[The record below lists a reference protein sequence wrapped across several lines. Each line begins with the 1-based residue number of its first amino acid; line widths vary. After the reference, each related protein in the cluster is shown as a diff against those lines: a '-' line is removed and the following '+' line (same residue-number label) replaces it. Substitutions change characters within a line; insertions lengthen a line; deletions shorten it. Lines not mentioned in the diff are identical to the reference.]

1 MQLFSFDK
9 ASYNVHISEEV
20 LLLKPFADIYK
31 RDKGKEKD
39 MALKEL
45 AFVWFYADITSPYN
59 SILVDADRCE
69 EIKRD
74 IELPVKW
81 KIDNVI
87 LDAVKFYIEKS
98 KTAVHHLY
106 TASMTAAAAVNDILS
121 DAKALI
127 EASDDRISAVQKV
140 IGALEKV
147 PKVMASL
154 RDIEKELIRQIE
166 DKEGKKIGS
175 KSFAV
180 YEEGLTID

>member
-1 MQLFSFDK
+1 MNLFSFSK
-9 ASYNVHISEEV
+9 SSYDVVIAEEV

-31 RDKGKEKD
+31 RNKDKD
-39 MALKEL
+39 FAIKEL
-45 AFVWFYADITSPYN
+45 GFVWMYSDITSPYQ

-74 IELPVKW
+74 MELPAKW
-81 KIDNVI
+81 KIDPI
-87 LDAVKFYIEKS
+87 IQEAVRFYIERS

>member
-1 MQLFSFDK
+1 MQLLQFNKSSYEVSFTEECTM
-9 ASYNVHISEEV
+9 ISQFRKI
-20 LLLKPFADIYK
+20 LD
-31 RDKGKEKD
+31 RDKTKTKD
-39 MALKEL
+39 IAIKEL
-45 AFVWFYADITSPYN
+45 TFVYFYSDITSPYQ
-59 SILVDADRCE
+59 SILSDTERCE

-74 IELPVKW
+74 IELPAKW
-81 KIDNVI
+81 KIDQII

-106 TASMTAAAAVNDILS
+106 TASMTAASAVNDILS
-121 DAKALI
+121 DSKALI
-127 EASDDRISAVQKV
+127 DAADDKIGAITKV

-175 KSFAV
+175 KSFAA

>member
-1 MQLFSFDK
+1 
-9 ASYNVHISEEV
+9 
-20 LLLKPFADIYK
+20 
-31 RDKGKEKD
+31 
-39 MALKEL
+39 
-45 AFVWFYADITSPYN
+45 
-59 SILVDADRCE
+59 
-69 EIKRD
+69 
-74 IELPVKW
+74 
-81 KIDNVI
+81 
-87 LDAVKFYIEKS
+87 
-98 KTAVHHLY
+98 
-106 TASMTAAAAVNDILS
+106 MTAAAAVNDILS
-121 DAKALI
+121 DAKNLI

>member
-1 MQLFSFDK
+1 MLQFHKD
-9 ASYNVHISEEV
+9 SYDVTFTEE
-20 LLLKPFADIYK
+20 LTMLTPFKKIID
-31 RDKGKEKD
+31 RDKSKD
-39 MALKEL
+39 KDIALKEIT
-45 AFVWFYADITSPYN
+45 FIFFYADITSPYQ
-59 SILVDADRCE
+59 SILVDTDRCE

-74 IELPVKW
+74 IELPAKW
-81 KIDNVI
+81 KIDQVI

>member
-1 MQLFSFDK
+1 MITQFKRILD
-9 ASYNVHISEEV
+9 
-20 LLLKPFADIYK
+20 
-31 RDKGKEKD
+31 RDKSKTKD
-39 MALKEL
+39 LAIKEL
-45 AFVWFYADITSPYN
+45 TFIYFYADITSPYQ
-59 SILVDADRCE
+59 SILTDAERCD

-81 KIDNVI
+81 KIDQVI
-87 LDAVKFYIEKS
+87 LDAVKFYTERS

-121 DAKALI
+121 DSKALI
-127 EASDDRISAVQKV
+127 DAADDKIGAITKV

>member
-9 ASYNVHISEEV
+9 ASYNVHVSEEV

-31 RDKGKEKD
+31 RDKGKDKD

-74 IELPVKW
+74 IELPAKW
-81 KIDNVI
+81 KIDQVI
-87 LDAVKFYIEKS
+87 LDAVKFYTERS

-121 DAKALI
+121 DSKALI
-127 EASDDRISAVQKV
+127 DAADDKIGAITKV

>member
-1 MQLFSFDK
+1 MQMLQFHKD
-9 ASYNVHISEEV
+9 SYDVTFTEE
-20 LLLKPFADIYK
+20 LTMLTPFKRILD
-31 RDKGKEKD
+31 RDKTKTKEI
-39 MALKEL
+39 ALKEIT
-45 AFVWFYADITSPYN
+45 FVYFYADITSPYQ
-59 SILVDADRCE
+59 SILVDEDRCS
-69 EIKRD
+69 EIRKD

-81 KIDNVI
+81 KIDQVI
-87 LDAVKFYIEKS
+87 LDAVKFYTERS

-121 DAKALI
+121 DSKALI
-127 EASDDRISAVQKV
+127 DAADDKIGAITKV

>member
-1 MQLFSFDK
+1 MQLLQFNKS
-9 ASYNVHISEEV
+9 SYDVTFTEEV
-20 LLLKPFADIYK
+20 TMISQFRKILD
-31 RDKGKEKD
+31 RDKTKTKD
-39 MALKEL
+39 IAIKEL
-45 AFVWFYADITSPYN
+45 TFIYFYSDITSPYQ
-59 SILVDADRCE
+59 SILSDTERCE

-81 KIDNVI
+81 SIDQVV
-87 LDAVKFYIEKS
+87 LDAVKFYIERS

>member
-1 MQLFSFDK
+1 MQMLQFHKD
-9 ASYNVHISEEV
+9 SYDVTFTEE
-20 LLLKPFADIYK
+20 LTMLTPFKKIIERDRSKDNDI
-31 RDKGKEKD
+31 
-39 MALKEL
+39 ALKEIT
-45 AFVWFYADITSPYN
+45 FIYFYADITSPYQ
-59 SILVDADRCE
+59 SILVDTDRCE

-81 KIDNVI
+81 KIDQVI

-106 TASMTAAAAVNDILS
+106 TASMTAAAAVNDVLS
-121 DAKALI
+121 NSKALI
-127 EASDDRISAVQKV
+127 DASDDKITAVGKV

-147 PKVMASL
+147 PKVMSSL

>member
-1 MQLFSFDK
+1 
-9 ASYNVHISEEV
+9 
-20 LLLKPFADIYK
+20 
-31 RDKGKEKD
+31 
-39 MALKEL
+39 
-45 AFVWFYADITSPYN
+45 
-59 SILVDADRCE
+59 
-69 EIKRD
+69 
-74 IELPVKW
+74 
-81 KIDNVI
+81 
-87 LDAVKFYIEKS
+87 
-98 KTAVHHLY
+98 
-106 TASMTAAAAVNDILS
+106 MTAAAAVNDILS

-180 YEEGLTID
+180 YEEGLTVD

>member
-1 MQLFSFDK
+1 MQMLQFHKDSYDVTFTEELTMLTPFKKIIERDRSKDK
-9 ASYNVHISEEV
+9 
-20 LLLKPFADIYK
+20 DI
-31 RDKGKEKD
+31 
-39 MALKEL
+39 ALKEIT
-45 AFVWFYADITSPYN
+45 FIYFYADITSPYQ
-59 SILVDADRCE
+59 SILVDTDRCE

-74 IELPVKW
+74 IELPAKW
-81 KIDNVI
+81 KIDQVI

>member
-1 MQLFSFDK
+1 MQLLQFKKD
-9 ASYNVHISEEV
+9 SYDVIFTEE
-20 LLLKPFADIYK
+20 LTMLTPFKKIID
-31 RDKGKEKD
+31 RDKSKD
-39 MALKEL
+39 KDIALKEIT
-45 AFVWFYADITSPYN
+45 FIFFYADITSPYQ
-59 SILVDADRCE
+59 SILVDTDRCE

-81 KIDNVI
+81 KIDQVI

>member
-1 MQLFSFDK
+1 MRLLEFK
-9 ASYNVHISEEV
+9 KESYDVVITEECSM
-20 LLLKPFADIYK
+20 LIPFKKIID
-31 RDKGKEKD
+31 RDRSKEKD
-39 MALKEL
+39 LALKEIT
-45 AFVWFYADITSPYN
+45 FIYFYTDATSTYQ
-59 SILVDADRCE
+59 SIFSESDRCD
-69 EIKRD
+69 EIKKD
-74 IELPVKW
+74 IGLPIKW
-81 KIDNVI
+81 KIDPI
-87 LDAVKFYIEKS
+87 IQDAIKFYSEKS

-127 EASDDRISAVQKV
+127 EASKDKIEAVQKV

>member
-1 MQLFSFDK
+1 MITQFKRILD
-9 ASYNVHISEEV
+9 
-20 LLLKPFADIYK
+20 
-31 RDKGKEKD
+31 RDKSKTKD
-39 MALKEL
+39 LAIKEL
-45 AFVWFYADITSPYN
+45 TFIYFYADITSPYQ
-59 SILVDADRCE
+59 SILTDTERCD

-81 KIDNVI
+81 KIDQVI
-87 LDAVKFYIEKS
+87 LDAVKFYTERS

-121 DAKALI
+121 DSKALI
-127 EASDDRISAVQKV
+127 DAADDKIGAITKV